1 MMRTRF
7 LLPLL
12 VAVTCSA
19 CATVD
24 PEPGAPSP
32 VAILPD
38 VAPSAPESRFSV
50 CLYTSPDAAIADDVA
65 SRARDRFDSPVLVLD
80 RAGEYQVEIGNFGT
94 GQEAE
99 AFLAV
104 ARERGFPE
112 ATLHEFPAPL
122 TTP

>member
-1 MMRTRF
+1 MMRTRI
-7 LLPLL
+7 LPPLL
-12 VAVTCSA
+12 VAVVCSA

-24 PEPGAPSP
+24 PEPVGSPEVAVLPEVPST
-32 VAILPD
+32 
-38 VAPSAPESRFSV
+38 PESRFSV
-50 CLYTSPDAAIADDVA
+50 CLYSSPDAAIADDVA

-94 GQEAE
+94 GEEAE

-112 ATLHEFPAPL
+112 ATLHELPAPVS
-122 TTP
+122 TP